1 VQAASDAALERQNAV
16 RDAKAKLADDYDR
29 KEKALA
35 VEQRM

>member
-1 VQAASDAALERQNAV
+1 MDKQNAV
-16 RDAKAKLADDYDR
+16 REAKMKMADDFER

>member
-1 VQAASDAALERQNAV
+1 MEKQNAV
-16 RDAKAKLADDYDR
+16 REAKTKLAEEFER

>member
-1 VQAASDAALERQNAV
+1 MEKQNAV
-16 RDAKAKLADDYDR
+16 REAKQKLADDYER